1 MKWHS
6 YDIRNMSEE
15 DFQKYYLL
23 MSTQKQNRVNRL
35 RNESDR
41 KRTVAGEML
50 TRKAISEWCG
60 VSKEKIQF
68 SVDSYGKPFAV
79 NLSVEFNISHSHDMV
94 VCAVDDSPVGIDIEK
109 IRNVDL
115 NMCKHICTQ
124 KEIDYIY
131 ENDKDS
137 IIRFFEVW
145 TLKEAYIKNIGKGM
159 QIPLNTFNVLNEDF
173 KCKADTYYINDYV
186 VSVFRNK

>member
-1 MKWHS
+1 MKWYS

-23 MSTQKQNRVNRL
+23 MTTQKQNRVNRL
-35 RNESDR
+35 KNEIDR

-50 TRKAISEWCG
+50 TRKAISELCNI
-60 VSKEKIQF
+60 SEEKIKF
-68 SVDSYGKPFAV
+68 NVDSYGKPFVV
-79 NLSVEFNISHSHDMV
+79 NLSVEFNISHSGDMV
-94 VCAVDDSPVGIDIEK
+94 VCAVDDSPVGIDIEQ

-115 NMCKHICTQ
+115 NICKHICTE
-124 KEIDYIY
+124 KEMKYIY
-131 ENDKDS
+131 ENDKNS
-137 IIRFFEVW
+137 TIRFFEVW
-145 TLKEAYIKNIGKGM
+145 TLKEAYIKKIGKGM
-159 QIPLNTFNVLNEDF
+159 QIPLNTFNVLNEGF